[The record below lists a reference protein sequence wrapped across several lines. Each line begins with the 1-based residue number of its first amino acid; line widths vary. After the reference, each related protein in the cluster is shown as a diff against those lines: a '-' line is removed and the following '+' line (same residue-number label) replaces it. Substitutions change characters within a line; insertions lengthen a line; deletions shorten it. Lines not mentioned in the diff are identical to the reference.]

1 MLYTV
6 NLDKDNFILSLSHT
20 ANDDVDLDL
29 DQMDLV
35 HIGAYQLIDGIAVLN
50 QDKLAELIDEEE
62 QESKDA
68 EIFDLQEK
76 LNQTDYIVSR
86 AFEEVMSLTN
96 PLTWVADV
104 IKIMIKYSTKYAEQ
118 LANRKTWRERIEELK
133 K

>member
-6 NLDKDNFILSLSHT
+6 NLDENNFILSLSHT
-20 ANDDVDLDL
+20 PSDNVELELSEIDLL
-29 DQMDLV
+29 HL
-35 HIGAYQLIDGIAVLN
+35 GAYQLIDGSLILN
-50 QDKLAELIDEEE
+50 QEKLAQLVSEEE
-62 QESKDA
+62 REAKNE

-76 LNQTDYIVSR
+76 LNQTDYIVAR

-96 PLTWVADV
+96 PLTWIADV
-104 IKIMIKYSTKYAEQ
+104 IKIMIKYSAQYAEQ